1 MKRLKGWSSKGFGEN
16 ISEIIIARDKFN
28 TKCLPKNFI
37 TNKMIINLNV
47 LCMCMKSRVRSK
59 SNGKQSSWSKEHN
72 QESSAVVVAGNQYL
86 ASVEEQETVDCFLED
101 HEIEFE
107 PKNTI

>member
-47 LCMCMKSRVRSK
+47 LCTCMKSRV
-59 SNGKQSSWSKEHN
+59 
-72 QESSAVVVAGNQYL
+72 
-86 ASVEEQETVDCFLED
+86 
-101 HEIEFE
+101 
-107 PKNTI
+107 